1 MATSWQGCRSA
12 RYQPYSNASGVIGS
26 GGVGGIGGG
35 GIGVGVGSV
44 AAIGGGVGGGGG
56 GGGGESMAVGTGAV
70 TRYNSYKA
78 VNPFLWPRQ
87 ERSQRTWWGPS
98 VFGPP
103 WWAFLPNR
111 SFPCCLVA
119 LVRTTNASIGI
130 IRHFVG
136 FLARC
141 KETDA
146 PPPPPEMV
154 HPEQPGQPLSE
165 KKPCNVESHDH
176 RNEVYGLSRFWL
188 STEMGTN
195 PAKQDISFFCNP
207 GRSTDEIETIVLGDT
222 SGTTVDA
229 ETGEVALVSRDGESG
244 ETMLVHAVRDL
255 TREIV
260 LTQSLYEI
268 DVRRQYFSDP
278 VKYGHLLRELDLLAQ
293 PPCRRLIKPLHGTMG
308 DGDTLEAIPVNGE
321 QLLQLCVAYGF
332 SEAETQRVLEH
343 FQYMRARL
351 EQPPSAPGRGFP
363 CSQGSFGSPAAPGT
377 TPHPPSPPP
386 TPGMR
391 SERRGPSFSAALRGG
406 FGMQLPAGQR
416 LCVQAGGA
424 PFVRDGLGGDHSSD
438 PSLQIGE
445 MMETDSGGSSDGGDF
460 LTRHEADLSAG
471 ADVPV
476 HWIEDWPEAA
486 ATDPYRRS
494 VSFDADSGESC

>member
-1 MATSWQGCRSA
+1 M
-12 RYQPYSNASGVIGS
+12 
-26 GGVGGIGGG
+26 
-35 GIGVGVGSV
+35 
-44 AAIGGGVGGGGG
+44 
-56 GGGGESMAVGTGAV
+56 
-70 TRYNSYKA
+70 
-78 VNPFLWPRQ
+78 F
-87 ERSQRTWWGPS
+87 
-98 VFGPP
+98 
-103 WWAFLPNR
+103 
-111 SFPCCLVA
+111 
-119 LVRTTNASIGI
+119 
-130 IRHFVG
+130 
-136 FLARC
+136 
-141 KETDA
+141 
-146 PPPPPEMV
+146 
-154 HPEQPGQPLSE
+154 
-165 KKPCNVESHDH
+165 HD
-176 RNEVYGLSRFWL
+176 RWEVYGLSRFWL

-255 TREIV
+255 TREIRAYAE
-260 LTQSLYEI
+260 SS
-268 DVRRQYFSDP
+268 DADPASRQ
-278 VKYGHLLRELDLLAQ
+278 
-293 PPCRRLIKPLHGTMG
+293 PCAGG
-308 DGDTLEAIPVNGE
+308 SG
-321 QLLQLCVAYGF
+321 
-332 SEAETQRVLEH
+332 
-343 FQYMRARL
+343 
-351 EQPPSAPGRGFP
+351 
-363 CSQGSFGSPAAPGT
+363 CSCRPASG
-377 TPHPPSPPP
+377 
-386 TPGMR
+386 
-391 SERRGPSFSAALRGG
+391 
-406 FGMQLPAGQR
+406 